1 MKFTLLAVCL
11 VATLLGSPSLAA
23 ARVINIDDLRR
34 IVDVSDPQLSPDGKS
49 VAVIVSRVNWDEDRR
64 DSSLVLIDIATGAQR
79 VLTHGRNNVT
89 APRWSPTGDRLAF
102 IDSVSDGD
110 NSTDQI
116 FVLPMSGG
124 DAVKITDAANDVEQ
138 FDWKPDGTQ
147 IAYVSEDAAPKRQ
160 GADRFL
166 DGFEVG
172 NTDYLRREAAR
183 PSHLWLVAADG
194 AWSRRLTHGTW
205 SISTPDGGAGTP
217 ISWSPDGSQIAITK
231 LPDAVYGDSDPAT
244 VATVDA
250 KSGAVRDVPGQ
261 RPYLI
266 GPEYSPANGELV
278 AAWYRHGTFNSCAY
292 LVTLPSSGGQ
302 GALVAPALD
311 RNIDWYQWS
320 PDGAA
325 LYQAGDD
332 GPHVSLWA
340 GPVGAP
346 ARKVDLGDVNFGN
359 DGDVG
364 KNGAVAF
371 VGNTPAD
378 PGEIYYLASPE
389 SQLRKLTDFNSAIEA
404 LQFGSMREITWTGPG
419 GYAEDGILTTPP
431 DFSPAKRYPL
441 ALHIHGGPQGANAL
455 TFDTLDQLL
464 AARGFVVFEPNYRGS
479 TNLGDAYQHAI
490 YRDGG
495 DGPGKDVMAGVA
507 AVRKLGFVD
516 GSRMAVSG
524 WSYGGY
530 MTSWLNG
537 HYPVWKA
544 AVEGAALNDYP
555 LDYTIA
561 WYQEGDAAD
570 FFGGGPYDPRTK
582 AMWLEQS
589 PLSYAD
595 RVKAPTLIMGDVGDA
610 NVPIVNSYE
619 MYHALKD
626 HGVTVRFIAYPV
638 DVHFPDDPVRATDI
652 ERRWVDWLVK
662 YTLR

>member
-1 MKFTLLAVCL
+1 MKFTLLAACL
-11 VATLLGSPSLAA
+11 VAASLGSPSVAT
-23 ARVINIDDLRR
+23 ARVMNVDDVRR

-64 DSSLVLIDIATGAQR
+64 DSSLVLIDVATGTQR

-89 APRWSPTGDRLAF
+89 APRWSPSGDRLAF

-124 DAVKITDAANDVEQ
+124 DAVKITNAANDVEQ

-147 IAYVSEDAAPKRQ
+147 IAYVSEDAAPKRE

-172 NTDYLRREAAR
+172 NTDYLRREASR

-194 AWSRRLTHGTW
+194 AWSKRLTRGTW

-217 ISWSPDGSQIAITK
+217 ISWSPDGSRIAITK

-250 KSGAVRDVPGQ
+250 QSGAVRDVPGQ
-261 RPYLI
+261 RRYLV
-266 GPEYSPANGELV
+266 GPEYSPTNGELV
-278 AAWYRHGTFNSCAY
+278 TAWYRHGTFNSCAY

-302 GALVAPALD
+302 GTQVTPALD

-378 PGEIYYLASPE
+378 PGEIYFLASPE
-389 SQLRKLTDFNSAIEA
+389 SPVRKLTDFNSAIEA
-404 LQFGSMREITWTGPG
+404 LHFGSMREITWTGPG

-431 DFSPAKRYPL
+431 DFTPSKRYPL
-441 ALHIHGGPQGANAL
+441 ALHIHGGPQGANGL

-516 GSRMAVSG
+516 ASRMAVSG

-530 MTSWLNG
+530 MTSWLSG

-570 FFGGGPYDPRTK
+570 FFGGGPNDPRTK

-626 HGVTVRFIAYPV
+626 HGVTVQFIAYPV
-638 DVHFPDDPVRATDI
+638 DVHFPDDPVRDTDI